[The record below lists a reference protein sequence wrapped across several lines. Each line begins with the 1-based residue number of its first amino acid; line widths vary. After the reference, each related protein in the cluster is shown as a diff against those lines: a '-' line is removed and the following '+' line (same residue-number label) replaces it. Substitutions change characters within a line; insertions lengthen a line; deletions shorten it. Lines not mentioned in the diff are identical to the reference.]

1 MLLSEELVNVNKI
14 LDWMAQVC
22 DRYGTSY
29 RLELIVIQFIANF
42 YVHITNSF
50 ILIIMRREP

>member
-1 MLLSEELVNVNKI
+1 
-14 LDWMAQVC
+14 MAQVC